1 MTGAVNAENE
11 EINKV
16 KNYVTGE
23 YGAVPEVRLDCIDFN
38 FWDTVIL

>member
-1 MTGAVNAENE
+1 MLIGAVNAENE

-23 YGAVPEVRLDCIDFN
+23 YGGVPEVRLDCIGFN
-38 FWDTVIL
+38 FWIL